1 MQDLFGNITEE
12 AHEKKGR
19 EMKEGHCDPRNKLND
34 LTGAEWQFWTKTV
47 ISKIYPTNLQHKLRS
62 QHGGQ
67 KPPDLCADLIKVFT
81 KRGQLIL
88 DPLAGVG
95 GSLLGAARVG
105 RKAIGIEIN
114 SKWID
119 IYKEVCRLENIE
131 EFPVLLGDANEKL
144 KEIQKESVDFVI
156 TDVPYWI
163 MDQLTK
169 TRSSKAGRESKLS
182 KFNDKDLQSKEEWL
196 GEMRSIFNNTLPT
209 LKNNGYMAVFIGDMY
224 RGKEFHFLAADL
236 AQTISKIEGYV
247 LKSDIIWH
255 DDSKM
260 LHIYGYPF
268 AYIPS
273 LIHQHI
279 LIFRKENS

>member
-1 MQDLFGNITEE
+1 MGENYKI
-12 AHEKKGR
+12 KK
-19 EMKEGHCDPRNKLND
+19 EQTYDERNKLND
-34 LTGAEWQFWTKTV
+34 LTGAEWQFATKTV
-47 ISKIYPTNLQHKLRS
+47 ISKIYPSNLQHKLRS

-67 KPPDLCADLIKVFT
+67 KPPELCKDLIKTFT
-81 KRGQLIL
+81 KKGQIVL

-95 GSLLGAARVG
+95 GTLIGAALCD

-114 SKWID
+114 PKWIN
-119 IYKEVCRLENIE
+119 IYKEVCCLENLE
-131 EFPVLLGDANEKL
+131 EFPVLCGDANERL
-144 KEIQKESVDFVI
+144 KEIKNGSIDFLL

-163 MDQLTK
+163 MDQLTH
-169 TRSSKAGRESKLS
+169 TRSDAAERKSNLS
-182 KFNDKDLQSKEEWL
+182 KFNDKDLQTKEEWL
-196 GEMRSIFNNTLPT
+196 AEMKNIFTNAYPA
-209 LKNNGYMAVFIGDMY
+209 LKEKGYMAVFIGDMY
-224 RGKEFHFLAADL
+224 RGKEYHFLSADL
-236 AQTISKIEGYV
+236 AKTISEIDGFI

-279 LIFRKENS
+279 LIFRKENR